1 MVFLLL
7 ISFLNEYK
15 MTELGNRI
23 QELRKL
29 NKLSQTELANKIN
42 LSKSQIIRYETKGVQ
57 PPADI
62 LNKLADLLN
71 TSIDYLINGDT
82 TEKAISSLKDVEL
95 LKQFKEIDQMPE
107 EEKKTILKVI
117 SAYIRDFKTRQAY
130 LI

>member
-1 MVFLLL
+1 
-7 ISFLNEYK
+7 

-82 TEKAISSLKDVEL
+82 TEKAISSLKDAEL
-95 LKQFKEIDQMPE
+95 LKQFKEIDSMPDE
-107 EEKKTILKVI
+107 DKKTIIKVV

-130 LI
+130 IL

>member
-1 MVFLLL
+1 LVFLLL

>member
-7 ISFLNEYK
+7 ISFLKEYK

-82 TEKAISSLKDVEL
+82 TEKAISSLKDAEL
-95 LKQFKEIDQMPE
+95 LKQFKEIDSMPDE
-107 EEKKTILKVI
+107 DKKTIIKVV

-130 LI
+130 IL